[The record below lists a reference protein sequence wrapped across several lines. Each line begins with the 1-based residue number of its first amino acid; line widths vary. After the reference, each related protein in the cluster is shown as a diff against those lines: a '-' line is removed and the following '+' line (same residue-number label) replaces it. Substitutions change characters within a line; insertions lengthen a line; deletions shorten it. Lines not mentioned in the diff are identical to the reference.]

1 MLNISLGIP
10 QQHDR
15 LTIYPLIARDA
26 LELPFHLMADALDQ
40 GVLRISEVDSG
51 VVGELLAINSGST
64 PILILDGEQLI
75 GAKQN
80 RTTNRSILLAA
91 GSETRL
97 PVSCMEQGRWHNE
110 STHFKSS
117 RHGSPSDVRRKA
129 REVEVRHADTPQGAA
144 PEVLSSAQGEVWGA
158 IRQKFAQFGDSSPT
172 SDLGQLYTRREHDLT
187 ADAAAFPA
195 MDGQVGLLAFVAD
208 APLGLDLIGCRGLYA
223 KLHDRL
229 LRGYLMDAL
238 SSRAPNGVIAPEAPQ
253 RYLNSVAAA
262 RRVPTRT
269 VGTGSYAVVSG
280 RVIGGELSADGE
292 VVHLSAFPAASP
304 ASGGRQPGGMYESP
318 IQPPSR
324 RRREG

>member
-10 QQHDR
+10 QQHEK

-26 LELPFHLMADALDQ
+26 PELPFHLMADALDQ

-51 VVGELLAINSGST
+51 VVGELLAINSGPT

-80 RTTNRSILLAA
+80 RTTNRSIILPA

-97 PVSCMEQGRWHNE
+97 PVSCMEQGRWHDE

-129 REVEVRHADTPQGAA
+129 REVEVRLADTPQGA
-144 PEVLSSAQGEVWGA
+144 PPGVLSSAQGEVWGA
-158 IRQKFAQFGDSSPT
+158 IQQKFSELGDISPT
-172 SDLGQLYTRREHDLT
+172 DNLNQLYTRRDHDLT
-187 ADAAAFPA
+187 ANAASFPA
-195 MDGQVGLLAFVAD
+195 MEGQVGLLAFVAD

-223 KLHDRL
+223 KLHERL

-238 SSRAPNGVIAPEAPQ
+238 SSRARHGIISPEAPQ
-253 RYLNSVAAA
+253 RYLDNVGAAK
-262 RRVPTRT
+262 RVPTRT
-269 VGTGSYAVVSG
+269 VGMGSYAVVSG
-280 RVIGGELSADGE
+280 QVIGGELSADDT
-292 VVHLSAFPAASP
+292 VVHLSAFPAASSP
-304 ASGGRQPGGMYESP
+304 SGGRGPGTVYESP

-324 RRREG
+324 RRRGG